1 MGKVNN
7 VTRKMASRSMR
18 EVSMFVSL
26 WRQTGKMFSMK
37 NKPLDIASY
46 LDNSELIAEYLNV
59 VMREGTAED
68 VAVAIGHVA
77 RAVGMSSIAASTGM
91 SRPSLYKALGQ
102 GAHPQFATILQVL
115 HALGLQVTLSP
126 KPTP

>member
-1 MGKVNN
+1 
-7 VTRKMASRSMR
+7 
-18 EVSMFVSL
+18 
-26 WRQTGKMFSMK
+26 
-37 NKPLDIASY
+37 
-46 LDNSELIAEYLNV
+46 
-59 VMREGTAED
+59 
-68 VAVAIGHVA
+68 
-77 RAVGMSSIAASTGM
+77 M

>member
-1 MGKVNN
+1 
-7 VTRKMASRSMR
+7 
-18 EVSMFVSL
+18 
-26 WRQTGKMFSMK
+26 MFSMK